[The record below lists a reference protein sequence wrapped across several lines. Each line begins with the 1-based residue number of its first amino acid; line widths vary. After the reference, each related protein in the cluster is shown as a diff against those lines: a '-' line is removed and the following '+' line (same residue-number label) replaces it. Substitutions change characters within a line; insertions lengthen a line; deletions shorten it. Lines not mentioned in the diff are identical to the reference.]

1 MSHAVTSVKMHLVC
15 KVLLLF
21 TSARISFF
29 ELLYE
34 GFKFVSYL
42 GNVYVA
48 FFYCE
53 IDGSSLCLQCDMT
66 VHVGGKRTHGRYL
79 LLRQRVEV
87 CVSLLERFC
96 VLLSVNGLLNKL
108 FFDTLFIVSRGQ
120 GWSFGGTG
128 SAIP

>member
-1 MSHAVTSVKMHLVC
+1 M
-15 KVLLLF
+15 
-21 TSARISFF
+21 
-29 ELLYE
+29 
-34 GFKFVSYL
+34 
-42 GNVYVA
+42 YVA